1 MKTASVFA
9 VAMLAGSLA
18 ACATV
23 NEGSVRSSG
32 ESMDSSAAWA
42 SLDLDSNGTLSLDEL
57 EKEHAMGL
65 LQDFPAADSD
75 RDRAISKAEFDAWW
89 PRMTNH
95 FVRADDDTT
104 PAFESA
110 R

>member
-1 MKTASVFA
+1 MRTVP
-9 VAMLAGSLA
+9 MLAIAAAAISLA

-32 ESMDSSAAWA
+32 QDMDSTPAWSA
-42 SLDLDSNGTLSLDEL
+42 LDSNSDGALSVDEI
-57 EKEHAMGL
+57 EQQHAMGL
-65 LQDFPAADSD
+65 LQDLRAADGND
-75 RDRAISKAEFDAWW
+75 DRAISKAEFDAWW

-95 FVRADDDTT
+95 FVRSGEAA